1 MLNLNA
7 IKLRPNQIQILE
19 AYRRGG
25 KMGIFAVPGSGK
37 TFTLSLLAADIIASG
52 DLDQDQE
59 ILIVTLVNSAVENFA
74 RRIEKLTG
82 SGSLLTNIGYRVR
95 TLHGLAHDI
104 VRECPSL
111 VNLADNFQI
120 IDEHDADDIR
130 DQAALAWLH
139 GNSELIKS
147 LLSEDVNENR
157 FHDLSREH
165 LPTLIKNIAR
175 NFIRYAKDLQLTPEE
190 LKTKLDSVP
199 APLYL
204 AEIGWNIYAD
214 YQRALAYRGAVDFD
228 DLISM
233 ALQILQLDSSL
244 VERLRE
250 RWPFIL
256 EDEAQDSSRL
266 QEKILNILAGP
277 NGNWVRVGDP
287 NQAIFETFTTAN
299 PIYLREFIARSDVIP
314 QELPVSGRS
323 TQSII
328 DLANSLIDWTM
339 HNHPVSEAQDALA
352 KPFIELTDRD
362 DPQPN
367 PSDALSSITFI
378 ARKFTPDEEIAA
390 VARSVAKWLPEHTD
404 QPVAILSPRNKHAF
418 LLVDELKKLKV
429 DFVDSLLA
437 STTSTRAT
445 AGTLVHILKYLS
457 DPQSANKLSKA
468 YQVWR
473 RNDRGDDE
481 LVTQIEKTRELLK
494 KCTRVEDFIAPVHRD
509 WLDEL
514 HNTDIA
520 STQIDL
526 LYQFKTIVQRWQK
539 AIQLPIDQLILTL
552 AQDLFIEPVE
562 LAVAN
567 KLAVILRQSSDSHPT
582 WRLPELIEELG
593 IIARNERRFMGFSDE
608 DTGFNPGRYQGKV
621 VLATVH
627 KAKGLEWD
635 RVYLMSVNN
644 YDFPSG
650 MPEDQYQSERWFIR
664 DRLNLEAE
672 TLAQLDTLV
681 SKDKY
686 NWYEEG
692 IATQQARIDYV
703 RERLRLLYV
712 GITRAKKELIITW
725 NSGKKGDTTISLP
738 LLALMEK
745 YPEWTYDDFPE

>member
-1 MLNLNA
+1 
-7 IKLRPNQIQILE
+7 
-19 AYRRGG
+19 
-25 KMGIFAVPGSGK
+25 
-37 TFTLSLLAADIIASG
+37 
-52 DLDQDQE
+52 
-59 ILIVTLVNSAVENFA
+59 
-74 RRIEKLTG
+74 
-82 SGSLLTNIGYRVR
+82 
-95 TLHGLAHDI
+95 
-104 VRECPSL
+104 
-111 VNLADNFQI
+111 
-120 IDEHDADDIR
+120 
-130 DQAALAWLH
+130 
-139 GNSELIKS
+139 
-147 LLSEDVNENR
+147 
-157 FHDLSREH
+157 
-165 LPTLIKNIAR
+165 
-175 NFIRYAKDLQLTPEE
+175 
-190 LKTKLDSVP
+190 
-199 APLYL
+199 
-204 AEIGWNIYAD
+204 
-214 YQRALAYRGAVDFD
+214 
-228 DLISM
+228 
-233 ALQILQLDSSL
+233 
-244 VERLRE
+244 
-250 RWPFIL
+250 
-256 EDEAQDSSRL
+256 
-266 QEKILNILAGP
+266 
-277 NGNWVRVGDP
+277 
-287 NQAIFETFTTAN
+287 
-299 PIYLREFIARSDVIP
+299 
-314 QELPVSGRS
+314 
-323 TQSII
+323 
-328 DLANSLIDWTM
+328 
-339 HNHPVSEAQDALA
+339 
-352 KPFIELTDRD
+352 
-362 DPQPN
+362 
-367 PSDALSSITFI
+367 
-378 ARKFTPDEEIAA
+378 
-390 VARSVAKWLPEHTD
+390 
-404 QPVAILSPRNKHAF
+404 VAILSPRNKHAF

-445 AGTLVHILKYLS
+445 AGTLVHILRYLS
-457 DPQSANKLSKA
+457 DPQSANKLSKT

-473 RNDRGDDE
+473 RNDREDDE
-481 LVTQIEKTRELLK
+481 LVIQIEKTRELLK
-494 KCTRVEDFIAPVHRD
+494 KCTRVEDFIAPAQRD

-514 HNTDIA
+514 RSANVT

-526 LYQFKTIVQRWQK
+526 LYQFKAVVQRWQK
-539 AIQLPIDQLILTL
+539 ALQLPIDQLILTL
-552 AQDLFIEPVE
+552 AQDLFIEPAE

-593 IIARNERRFMGFSDE
+593 LVARNERRFMGFSDE

-745 YPEWTYDDFPE
+745 YPEWTCHDFPE